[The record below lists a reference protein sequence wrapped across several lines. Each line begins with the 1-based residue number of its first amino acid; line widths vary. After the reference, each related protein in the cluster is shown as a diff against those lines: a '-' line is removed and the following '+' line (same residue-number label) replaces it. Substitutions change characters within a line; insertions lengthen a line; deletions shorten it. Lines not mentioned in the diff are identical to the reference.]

1 MSTQHQSD
9 AINFQHARAAIE
21 DGTDRAGG
29 IAQMIHLS
37 WYAQPLTLRSW
48 AARYLE
54 AELQTSVQEGGED
67 ETQGTPDQV

>member
-1 MSTQHQSD
+1 MSPQHQSD

-54 AELQTSVQEGGED
+54 AELKTSVQEGSD
-67 ETQGTPDQV
+67 NETQRATDQI